1 MRQEASRSVR
11 FFKKVAGKLASY
23 VRNHRR
29 FNDKEEIVDIFEQAE
44 K

>member
-23 VRNHRR
+23 VRKHKVR
-29 FNDKEEIVDIFEQAE
+29 DLEEVEDIFEEAE

>member
-1 MRQEASRSVR
+1 MRLDASRSVR

-23 VRNHRR
+23 VRHHKKLG
-29 FNDKEEIVDIFEQAE
+29 DKEEIEDIFEDAE